1 MCKTT
6 SKTKSIQSYLIVVF
20 DVSKTLILIMII
32 SIISIMTFSSNYHT
46 HKKNSNKTT
55 RNYDIHYYSFIKSY
69 YITLYN
75 HSHHSRHRHHSHHSH
90 HSHDTPVAHLQPRR
104 HCKIFAGHVAWC
116 LGMMSFLRD
125 DEKLNSKD
133 CNTQPK
139 TNIIQHYFTQQLENY
154 PTNFTQQKKTC
165 FIQELHNSIEN
176 SATFTNLT

>member
-1 MCKTT
+1 
-6 SKTKSIQSYLIVVF
+6 
-20 DVSKTLILIMII
+20 MII

-104 HCKIFAGHVAWC
+104 HCKICAGHVAWC

-154 PTNFTQQKKTC
+154 PTNFTQQKKRVLSKN
-165 FIQELHNSIEN
+165 FITQLRILQHSPTWLRTQLLKGWDTPAGCERWNVVTLTNSN
-176 SATFTNLT
+176 